1 MKTVSKQ
8 YDLDYMNKICGE
20 CGKESRDGL
29 YLDLDDPV
37 RERKWKCKKC
47 FFRTDE
53 KVYFVR

>member
-1 MKTVSKQ
+1 MTALAVSKK
-8 YDLDYMNKICGE
+8 YDQDYLNKICGE
-20 CGKESRDGL
+20 CGKQAKDGL

-53 KVYFVR
+53 KV